1 MEALEISMPSGILM
15 DALSGGQHQWEDTFD
30 EEYGEYFDE
39 D

>member
-1 MEALEISMPSGILM
+1 MKLKKSLM
-15 DALSGGQHQWEDTFD
+15 GALSGGQYQWEDTFD